1 MSIVTFANK
10 DRKETGQ
17 TMAASAIASILA
29 IEHNY
34 KILLIS
40 TDFNDKTLE
49 NCFFLPTNK
58 LTNSLFSTGRST
70 DIAGGFEGLARLFQ
84 SNRAEGNTIRS
95 YTKAVL
101 IDRLDILQAPKTKIY
116 DEYKKFTQYYTHI
129 LNTANKVYDLV
140 IVDMCNKMPE
150 EEQQKIFDVS
160 SLIIMG
166 LTQNLQALQDFAE
179 LKTTNPQ
186 YRKNN
191 MILGIEKY
199 NKNSRYS
206 SKNVARLLKEKD
218 LPFVVPYNI
227 LFADSC
233 SEGKIID
240 YLLSIQRLNFADG
253 KDGYFYSELKET
265 AERIDFARKQFE
277 YQMK

>member
-58 LTNSLFSTGRST
+58 LTNSLFSSGRST

-150 EEQQKIFDVS
+150 EEQQKIFDIS

-191 MILGIEKY
+191 MILGIE
-199 NKNSRYS
+199 
-206 SKNVARLLKEKD
+206 D